1 MTSDS
6 FTQMKLTARSWA
18 EPMMSESGIRQWMN
32 EKFGWDHVI
41 LLLGTLWKFKIF
53 LPLIKM
59 LNSVAIRISNTVNY
73 LSGLENQSYI
83 ARKMLALENS
93 ANFSTV
99 HGLHRLYY
107 GNIHHSLLA
116 NALTALRGAFHALK
130 WRILLFFRIRNL
142 LEGYTHQYY
151 SKLCYTF
158 LRSFTVTYL
167 LCTKVHKTL

>member
-1 MTSDS
+1 
-6 FTQMKLTARSWA
+6 
-18 EPMMSESGIRQWMN
+18 MN

-130 WRILLFFRIRNL
+130 WRILLFFRIRKLLKDTPINTTWKYVTPSCGVLLLHTSCAQKYTKHSNL
-142 LEGYTHQYY
+142 NFQGLNQHSTN
-151 SKLCYTF
+151 LT
-158 LRSFTVTYL
+158 
-167 LCTKVHKTL
+167 